1 MTVHVSPPA
10 SGGGGVAVDAGTY
23 SPTLSIVSGNLST
36 VDAAAPFTWS
46 QVGDVVTVAG
56 VIDVVPSGLSAAN
69 EIDVSIP
76 VASGSLASL
85 AGTCAG
91 NTLPGSTDALEMAGV
106 VVSSGTA
113 ARAKFTTAYNNAP
126 GAFTFSVVFQY
137 LVTP

>member
-23 SPTLSIVSGNLST
+23 SPTLSIVSGNLLT
-36 VDAAAPFTWS
+36 VTPASPFTWS

-56 VIDVVPSGLSAAN
+56 VINVVPSALSAAN
-69 EIDVSIP
+69 QIDIPVP

-91 NTLPGSTDALEMAGV
+91 NTLPGSNNALEMAGV
-106 VVSSGTA
+106 VVSSAIA
-113 ARAKFTTAYNNAP
+113 ARCKWTSAFNNAP
-126 GAFTFSVVFQY
+126 SAHTLSVVFQY